1 MERRAQPLPLPLP
14 RQPSAG
20 REELVS
26 VLQGGSQATAEVPL
40 LPRSTGRGVS
50 AEIWMLWAPGGTAP
64 HITPLSSS
72 RSSVETPSLST
83 T

>member
-1 MERRAQPLPLPLP
+1 M
-14 RQPSAG
+14 
-20 REELVS
+20 
-26 VLQGGSQATAEVPL
+26 LQGGSQATAGVPL
-40 LPRSTGRGVS
+40 LPGSTGRGVS

-64 HITPLSSS
+64 LITPISLC